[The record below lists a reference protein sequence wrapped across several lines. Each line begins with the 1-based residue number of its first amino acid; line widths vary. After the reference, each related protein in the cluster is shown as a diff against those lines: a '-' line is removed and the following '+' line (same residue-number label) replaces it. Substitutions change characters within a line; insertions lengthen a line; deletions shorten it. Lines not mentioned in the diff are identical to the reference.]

1 MQARTPALLGRLRSK
16 SAADLLCL
24 CICDCST
31 IIAGCALPTFPPPGG
46 PQRCSRMKSTVST
59 KFNIPKLDARL
70 VARPRLLQLFEQGL
84 DRRLTLVAA
93 PAGYGKTTSVV
104 MWLRSLTGE
113 AIEPAWYA
121 LDADDN
127 EFTTFFTRFAA
138 ALENVV
144 PGSLSSVTTG
154 LDLQAIPHDSYA
166 GMLAEACLQLPH
178 EVVLVL
184 DDYHHISATEIH
196 TVIAHLIQYAADRL
210 HLVLIARHDPPL
222 SIPRLRARQQLAEV
236 RAEDLRLSD
245 AESAALLELSLAA
258 APSPELV
265 ALLQA
270 RTEGWAAGL
279 QLAAVS
285 LNQESPGDFLASI
298 RRNESLH
305 VADFLVDEVLNNAPA
320 EVREFML
327 KTSLVARFNVDL
339 AAVMTGLNAGTCGQI
354 LDHLRRANLF
364 LVTLDGTGTWFR
376 YHHQFRAM
384 LVSRAGLLLPAE
396 TNTSIRRAA
405 VDWLVGHE
413 WVDEAL
419 AECVAGQ
426 EWDSAADL
434 VESDRHSVQNRQDW
448 HLLWRRLELLPESVI
463 AQRPGLL
470 LAKAW
475 ILQLHNRN
483 GPLMD
488 LVEQAA
494 ALLSAGPTR
503 PGPVPVPV
511 LWGEIKTL
519 RAGPFLPDMPLG
531 RKLALIQEA
540 LLLLTPAQQYEWVR
554 GYAFVALVHA
564 LLAVG
569 EHETAYRTLMREV
582 GDAGLGSARYLA
594 RLHQALANIAFY
606 HGSLAELKQ
615 TAVRYLQLSI
625 QSGSATGA
633 AWARFGLGWSR
644 YQSGDPSEDVVAA
657 LLPIYEQLQ
666 AVHLN
671 TALLALPILVTAA
684 AESGRE
690 EVAPRLIDDMIRLAL
705 ARENI
710 MGADEAA
717 AAGAYAALL
726 RHDRPAAAAW
736 AGEFLSSQAPRM
748 AEHADLSQWAPQ
760 VFICAKIL
768 LAAGATA
775 QVQQVLQPLSLL
787 AASSRRRG
795 FTVEVL
801 QCAVLL
807 ACCYWRTAQPAKALH
822 WMQQAVEIGYGRGFR
837 RVYFEPGAAAAEMLY
852 TLVQR
857 SVCPEAAAG
866 LLADYGVLSGARQAA
881 QALGRP
887 PTSLATHLAAGGGIH
902 ALSEREEE
910 VLALLAEQL
919 SNKEIAQRLNIS
931 AVTVRNHTSSIY
943 AKLEVD
949 SRKRAVARA
958 KALHLLP

>member
-1 MQARTPALLGRLRSK
+1 
-16 SAADLLCL
+16 
-24 CICDCST
+24 
-31 IIAGCALPTFPPPGG
+31 
-46 PQRCSRMKSTVST
+46 MKSTVST
-59 KFNIPKLDARL
+59 KFIIPKLDARL
-70 VARPRLLQLFEQGL
+70 VVRPRLVQLFQWGL
-84 DRRLTLVAA
+84 ERRLTLVAA

-104 MWLRSLTGE
+104 MWLQGLTGE
-113 AIEPAWYA
+113 AIKPAWYA

-127 EFTTFFTRFAA
+127 EFTTFFTRFAVS
-138 ALENVV
+138 LEKAV
-144 PGSLSSVTTG
+144 PGSLASVTTG
-154 LDLQAIPHDSYA
+154 LDLQAIAPDSYA

-178 EVVLVL
+178 QVVLVL
-184 DDYHHISATEIH
+184 DDYHHIAAAEIH

-210 HLVLIARHDPPL
+210 HLVLITRHDPPL
-222 SIPRLRARQQLAEV
+222 AIARLRARQQLAEV
-236 RAEDLRLSD
+236 RADDLRLSD
-245 AESAALLELSLAA
+245 AESAALLELRLAA

-285 LNQESPGDFLASI
+285 LNQGSQGDFLASF

-305 VADFLVDEVLNNAPA
+305 VADFLVDEVLDNAPA

-339 AAVMTGLNAGTCGQI
+339 AAVMTGLDPGTCGQI
-354 LDHLRRANLF
+354 LDQLRRANLF
-364 LVTLDGTGTWFR
+364 LVALDGTGTWFR

-396 TNTSIRRAA
+396 TNVSIRRAA
-405 VDWLVGHE
+405 VDWLVGQE

-419 AECVAGQ
+419 VECVAGQ
-426 EWDSAADL
+426 QWDSAADL
-434 VESDRHSVQNRQDW
+434 VEADRHAVQNRQEW
-448 HLLWRRLELLPESVI
+448 HLLWRRLQQLPDAVI

-475 ILQLHNRN
+475 ILQIHHRYD
-483 GPLMD
+483 PLID

-494 ALLSAGPTR
+494 ALLSAGSPNQ
-503 PGPVPVPV
+503 GPVPAQV
-511 LWGEIKTL
+511 LWGEINTL
-519 RAGPFLPDMPLG
+519 RAAPFLPDVPLQ
-531 RKLALIQEA
+531 RKLSLIQEA
-540 LLLLTPAQQYEWVR
+540 LRVLAPAQQYEWVR
-554 GYAFVALVHA
+554 GYAFIALVHA
-564 LLAVG
+564 LLAGG

-582 GDAGLGSARYLA
+582 GDAGLGSVRYLA

-615 TAVRYLQLSI
+615 TAARYLQLST

-644 YQSGDPSEDVVAA
+644 YQSGDPPEDVVAA
-657 LLPIYEQLQ
+657 LLPIYEQLE

-671 TALLALPILVTAA
+671 TALLALPILVAAA

-690 EVAPRLIDDMIRLAL
+690 EAAARSIEDVLRLAL
-705 ARENI
+705 ERENI

-726 RHDRPAAAAW
+726 RQDRPAAAAW
-736 AGEFLSSQAPRM
+736 AARFLSSQAPHM
-748 AEHADLSQWAPQ
+748 AEDADLSRWAPQ

-768 LAAGATA
+768 LAAGPTA
-775 QVQQVLQPLSLL
+775 QIQQVLQPLSLL

-807 ACCYWRTAQPAKALH
+807 ACCCWRTAQPAKALH

-837 RVYFEPGAAAAEMLY
+837 RVYFEPGAIAAELLY
-852 TLVQR
+852 TMVQR
-857 SVCPEAAAG
+857 SVCSEAVSV
-866 LLADYGVLSGARQAA
+866 LLAAYGAWSGARQVRQVVGLGTNLPAA
-881 QALGRP
+881 D
-887 PTSLATHLAAGGGIH
+887 AGIQ

-919 SNKEIAQRLNIS
+919 SNKEIARRLNIS

-958 KALHLLP
+958 RALHLLP